1 MNLQEAIKEITY
13 KTRKFPK
20 EAFEVVEANPEE
32 AKPYLY
38 DALDKA
44 IRQGENLEEGYQL
57 HFYSIFLLAEFQ
69 DKEAFE
75 KIMELASLP
84 PETLDYLIGDAT
96 TEGLN
101 DGLYLTYNGNKGQL
115 VQRIREDEID
125 EYARGAMLNALG
137 QLYLDG
143 TLGRDEWQ
151 EILRGLIYTEGL
163 GEYLYAKLAGMV
175 CECHLIEM
183 MKDMEYLFEEGL
195 ADEEVFGSYDSC
207 VDRMF
212 DYSRKRA
219 FCKSSLVA
227 SRALEGWAMFEQE
240 EKPKPKVKE
249 KDLDKLL
256 KKLARESAPK
266 PVPKPAPKVKIGRN
280 DPCPCGSRK
289 KYKRCCMNKPEVQ
302 KEQPI
307 EMESEQERLR
317 WLENYPET
325 GGQRETGRIYLEDY
339 FDRESIE
346 IDQMI
351 YLALMHRPIPIWEQ
365 EPGEV
370 IDFRKRRYL
379 WEAFSRWTAKMEAE
393 GIRSIEEYDKT
404 CSIHYKC
411 YQWME
416 ALSDLLERNGDQERQ
431 ALVDEKYKEFGKQE
445 M

>member
-1 MNLQEAIKEITY
+1 MNFQEAIKEITY
-13 KTRKFPK
+13 KTKKLPK

-44 IRQGENLEEGYQL
+44 IREGKNLEEGYQL

-69 DKEAFE
+69 DKEAFG
-75 KIMELASLP
+75 KLMELASLP

-96 TEGLN
+96 TEGLK
-101 DGLYLTYNGNKGQL
+101 DGLYLTYNGNKDQL
-115 VQRIREDEID
+115 VQCIKEDAID

-143 TLGRDEWQ
+143 TLARDEWQ

-175 CECHLIEM
+175 CECHLIELM
-183 MKDMEYLFEEGL
+183 EDMDYLFGEGL
-195 ADEEVFGSYDSC
+195 VEERIFGDYDSC

-212 DYSRKRA
+212 DYSREHT
-219 FCKSSLVA
+219 FCRSSLVA
-227 SRALEGWAMFEQE
+227 SRVLEGWAMFEQE
-240 EKPKPKVKE
+240 EKTKSKVKD
-249 KDLDKLL
+249 KDFDKFL
-256 KKLARESAPK
+256 KKLAGKSAPK
-266 PVPKPAPKVKIGRN
+266 PVSKVKVGRN
-280 DPCPCGSRK
+280 DPCPCGSGK
-289 KYKRCCMNKPEVQ
+289 KYKRCCMNKSEVQ
-302 KEQPI
+302 EEQPI
-307 EMESEQERLR
+307 EMESEEERLR
-317 WLENYPET
+317 WLARYPET
-325 GGQRETGRIYLEDY
+325 GGQREAGRIYLEDY

-346 IDQMI
+346 IDQII
-351 YLALMHRPIPIWEQ
+351 YLALKHRPIPIWER
-365 EPGEV
+365 EPAEV
-370 IDFRKRRYL
+370 VDFRKRTYL

-393 GIRSIEEYDKT
+393 GIRSIEEYDRT

-411 YQWME
+411 YQWMG

-431 ALVDEKYKEFGKQE
+431 ALVDEKYKEYGKQE